1 MENHLYT
8 AFHVLKLHLKNEAQ
22 SPNLFRSF
30 CKIVLVIVARQICVN
45 KDLCQIPWIPDLH
58 PKHKPFILLRISM
71 HITDT
76 EVPGVRHSS

>member
-45 KDLCQIPWIPDLH
+45 KDLCQI
-58 PKHKPFILLRISM
+58 S
-71 HITDT
+71 
-76 EVPGVRHSS
+76 